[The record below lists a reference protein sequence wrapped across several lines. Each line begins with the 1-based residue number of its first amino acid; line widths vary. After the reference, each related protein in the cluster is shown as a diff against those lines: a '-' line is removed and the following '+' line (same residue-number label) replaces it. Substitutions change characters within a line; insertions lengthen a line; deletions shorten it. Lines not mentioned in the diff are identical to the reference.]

1 MWFSFMT
8 GIGMNF
14 KPLESKLIWS
24 VVSFISERFLM
35 CCLRVFL
42 CLKFFGVFLLWFLI
56 VHVWFFLLFS
66 FPLLEAEK
74 TYFSLCLFSTLVCFD
89 IISENVLILAW
100 ISDANL
106 CTSVLVITLL
116 CLVANGALWFFFF
129 NWMLAVSLSRDLS
142 LSTLFCLISRRSIR
156 LWWNFATQMPNG
168 LEDELVW
175 KSGPDQR
182 YRPER
187 RIKWMQI

>member
-129 NWMLAVSLSRDLS
+129 LTECWRFLYHETYRSQLCFVWSLDDQFVFGEISLHKCPMAWKMNWYENLVQIKDIDLK
-142 LSTLFCLISRRSIR
+142 
-156 LWWNFATQMPNG
+156 
-168 LEDELVW
+168 EE
-175 KSGPDQR
+175 
-182 YRPER
+182 
-187 RIKWMQI
+187 